1 METEFKVN
9 LGIKMFIMEKKKGQF
24 HNGPERKAVKL
35 PWKIREQSE
44 MV

>member
-9 LGIKMFIMEKKKGQF
+9 LDIKMFIMEKKGQF
-24 HNGPERKAVKL
+24 HNGSERKAVKL
-35 PWKIREQSE
+35 PGKIREQSE